1 MKQCCLFFLL
11 IFFCFNIK
19 AQQLSLQQAET
30 YRVNEDYTKAIVL
43 AKKNIQSLLQQKKW
57 LDAVKFLTILN
68 NTYGNMDDFKHAIKY
83 EDEAMKIAL
92 KSKDATA
99 IAYAFLAK
107 AYTQYSIGE
116 PDEVVKNCNLALT
129 QLGNTSENFLSAK
142 IYMLL
147 YAVHSAWNHVKETN
161 LYAQKALENALLT
174 TDYNLM
180 SNCYF
185 AVSVAND
192 FNYYE
197 DKSAANLKKIVA
209 PLEAIIALQQQHKNK
224 VSNKI
229 LALAYMN
236 TANYYFKN
244 FPVKDLNA
252 RKLAISN
259 AEKVLE
265 TAQKI
270 KFNHEVIAS
279 ALGLMSE
286 YALRD
291 GNKVQAEKYLLNAYS
306 IMQTQA
312 KVYNYTML
320 NVLGALVNLYE
331 ENGNYKA
338 AFKYQKEGTEYNQEL
353 FNQEQMKNTQKLE
366 VQFDT
371 EKKNNAIKLL
381 EEKASSHRK
390 QNYLFIGLVAVAL
403 VGSFFM
409 FRSYNFRLKYSLE
422 REGKLS
428 IEKNE
433 AELQTKFEK
442 EEQERLKAEQ
452 LLLALQQQQL
462 QKEIM
467 ANALQLEHKNE
478 VLQNLKQKLNTNESI
493 NIQKIMRE
501 ENLFD
506 NDFEQATFRIK
517 EINPNFFNSLHE
529 KSQQKLSALDLKY
542 CAYLHLNM
550 DTKQIANL
558 LNVEPKSVR
567 MTKYR
572 LKQKLNLTKDEE
584 LSEFLRKL

>member
-43 AKKNIQSLLQQKKW
+43 AKKNIQSLLHQKKW

-68 NTYGNMDDFKHAIKY
+68 NTYGNMDDFKQAIKY

-99 IAYAFLAK
+99 IAYAYLAK
-107 AYTQYSIGE
+107 AYTQYSIGK
-116 PDEVVKNCNLALT
+116 PDEAVRNCNLALNR
-129 QLGNTSENFLSAK
+129 LGDRPEHYLLAK

-147 YAVHSAWNHVKETN
+147 YGVHSNWNHVKETN
-161 LYAQKALENALLT
+161 AFALKALENAKLT
-174 TDYNLM
+174 TDYNLI

-192 FNYYE
+192 FNYNIA
-197 DKSAANLKKIVA
+197 KTAQNLDKIVA
-209 PLEAIIALQQQHKNK
+209 PLNAIIALQQEHKAK

-229 LALAYMN
+229 LAMAYTN
-236 TANYYFKN
+236 KANYYFKYFSLN
-244 FPVKDLNA
+244 DLNA
-252 RKLAISN
+252 RKLAIEN

-265 TAQKI
+265 TVQSVKY
-270 KFNHEVIAS
+270 NQELIAS
-279 ALGLMSE
+279 SYGLMSE

-291 GNKVQAEKYLLNAYS
+291 GNRQQAEVYLINAYNT
-306 IMQTQA
+306 MHNQE

-331 ENGNYKA
+331 KNGNYKE